1 MEELSRIKKI
11 SSIINSRRRFIIY
24 INFNVENFI
33 ACYHRVTDVCTRI
46 DKKIDV
52 LLCLLVYGI
61 ERLLF
66 AQASNFVEIDR
77 PIFTTLL
84 QQTFG

>member
-1 MEELSRIKKI
+1 M
-11 SSIINSRRRFIIY
+11 
-24 INFNVENFI
+24 
-33 ACYHRVTDVCTRI
+33 CTKI